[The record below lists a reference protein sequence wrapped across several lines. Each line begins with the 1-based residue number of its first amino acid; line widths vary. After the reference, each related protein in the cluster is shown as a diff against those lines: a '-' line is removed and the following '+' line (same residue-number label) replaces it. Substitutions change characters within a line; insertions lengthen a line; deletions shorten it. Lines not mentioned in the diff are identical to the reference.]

1 MMRLPILNRARDSVF
16 GHIHG
21 NNLIYNQCWED
32 PRLDRA
38 VMDLDADSTVVM
50 ITSAGCNALDY
61 LIDAPS
67 HIFAIDVNPRQNAL
81 LELKRQMFRF
91 GNHAFL
97 FDCFGQGYSSDFDTI
112 YKGSLRKSL
121 PEFAQYFWDTH
132 LHYLNGTSKKQSF
145 FFHGTSGTFAWMM
158 SHYLNRNPD
167 RKKAVHELLES
178 QTLEEQV
185 YWYDQIEEYIW
196 NSFSTWF
203 IDRHVVLALL
213 GVPRQQRDL
222 IQEQY
227 PGGVSRF
234 VRDKLRHVFTRLH
247 ISDNYFWRVYLT
259 GAYTSSC
266 CPEYLKSQHFGAL
279 RNSIDRISTHTT
291 TLSSFLIDNPG
302 SYSHYVLLD
311 HQDWLASHDPVAL
324 QEEWDLILKNSSK
337 GTTILLRSASME
349 VNFLPPSVHEA
360 VEFDISAAAKLHD
373 LDRVGTYGSFYIG
386 QVK

>member
-1 MMRLPILNRARDSVF
+1 MSFPILNRARDKVF

-38 VMDLDADSTVVM
+38 VMGLNTDSSVVM

-61 LIDAPS
+61 LLDGPS
-67 HIFAIDVNPRQNAL
+67 HIYAIDVNPRQNAL
-81 LELKRQMFRF
+81 LELKKQLFRN
-91 GNHAFL
+91 GDHELL
-97 FDCFGQGYSSDFDTI
+97 FNCFGHGYTQDFAKVYSDN
-112 YKGSLRKSL
+112 LRAGL
-121 PEFAQYFWDTH
+121 PDFAKHFWDSH
-132 LHYLNGTSKKQSF
+132 QHYLNGSTRKRSF

-158 SHYLNRNPD
+158 SNYLMRNPE
-167 RKKAVHELLES
+167 RKRAVYELLGS
-178 QTLEEQV
+178 KSLEEQV
-185 YWYDQIEEYIW
+185 FWYDQIEDQLW

-222 IQEQY
+222 IQDQY
-227 PGGVSRF
+227 PGGVSGF
-234 VRDKLRHVFTRLH
+234 LRDKLRHVFTRLP

-259 GAYTSSC
+259 GAYTPDC
-266 CPEYLKSQHFGAL
+266 CPEYLKGHHFETL
-279 RNSIDRISTHTT
+279 KSSIDHISTHTT
-291 TLSSFLIDNPG
+291 TLSSFLKSNSG

-324 QEEWDLILKNSSK
+324 QEEWDLILQNSTPGAK
-337 GTTILLRSASME
+337 ILLRSASME
-349 VNFLPPSVHEA
+349 VNFFPSSVLES
-360 VEFDISAAAKLHD
+360 VEFNTIDAAKLHD

-386 QVK
+386 TVK